1 MIFVYKVKKNIPKHK
16 IRFCA
21 LCYYT
26 ALFGVKVTKIGIM
39 WVKIIVHSGIRFFIP
54 GIACCCLMMFFCY
67 DVLLQM
73 AKIGENS
80 IKPILSNRK
89 LYLNEN
95 CQDSQLIRKSLR
107 TLLRIHSDTVWGRL
121 QT

>member
-1 MIFVYKVKKNIPKHK
+1 MLFVYKVKKNIPKHK

-21 LCYYT
+21 LGYYT

-39 WVKIIVHSGIRFFIP
+39 WVKIIVHSGTRFFIP

-89 LYLNEN
+89 LYWTKL
-95 CQDSQLIRKSLR
+95 SIFLTYKKKHR
-107 TLLRIHSDTVWGRL
+107 TLLRIHSDTL
-121 QT
+121 